1 MKFVESDAKKK
12 KKEDQ
17 YYYHQMKNVIV
28 PICYVLFVDL
38 FKYICNI
45 NIKVDD
51 LTIENFIRIAD
62 EKFQEMCSVE

>member
-1 MKFVESDAKKK
+1 
-12 KKEDQ
+12 
-17 YYYHQMKNVIV
+17 MKNVIV

>member
-1 MKFVESDAKKK
+1 MLKKK
-12 KKEDQ
+12 KDQ